1 MALGCAGWDV
11 HTPICKH
18 FVVQDRTRGRNI
30 GRESCGLGA
39 RSMLLCCNILMWNSE
54 KSENSKTKPDF
65 PGGYKGILVKG
76 GDRTWFV

>member
-1 MALGCAGWDV
+1 
-11 HTPICKH
+11 
-18 FVVQDRTRGRNI
+18 
-30 GRESCGLGA
+30 
-39 RSMLLCCNILMWNSE
+39 MWNSE